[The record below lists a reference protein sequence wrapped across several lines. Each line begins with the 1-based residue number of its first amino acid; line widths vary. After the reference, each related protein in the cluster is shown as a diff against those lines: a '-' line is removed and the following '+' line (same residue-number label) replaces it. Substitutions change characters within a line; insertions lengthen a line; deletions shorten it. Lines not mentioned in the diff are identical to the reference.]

1 MIKKYTLLLACL
13 IVVQSLIGQQ
23 FSNEDYEKE
32 EVYITMRDGVRLF
45 TAIYRPRKAAEDL
58 PVIIKRTPYSVGPYG
73 DEKMKQVSHNPHLVE
88 SGYIFVFQDMR
99 GRFMSEGD
107 FENTKPPYSFWDASK
122 TDEVTDSWD
131 TYQWLVDSLEG
142 FNGCIGQYGNSYLG
156 FTSLLASTTGHPA
169 LKAVMPMA
177 PVTDFYFED
186 FSRYGLFAINYIPVI
201 DMFGHPRTG
210 PFKEWSDISYRTPY
224 IINQEKRLYDDY
236 YDFFLKRKNIK
247 SMEDI
252 LHPENYFWKELK
264 EHPNYDEF
272 RQQRGWIQYLDSA
285 KCKVMVVG
293 GWNDEQNL
301 YGILNAYRELETKKP
316 ALAPQLVIGP
326 WSHGHNKRR
335 DGQYR
340 LGNIYYGD
348 SISEDFQRDIEFPYF
363 EKYLKNIGEA
373 PDFSAKVFNM
383 GTHEWETYANNPFTK
398 MKDSITLYLADDASL
413 SATSTKGFRSFTSDP
428 DFPVPFI
435 QEDDFYRM
443 APKHYMNDDQRFVT
457 KRPDVL
463 SFVSPVLTDTIDV
476 NGIIK
481 ALIDF
486 STDHGDA
493 DIYVKI
499 IDILPMDL
507 EPLET
512 DAPGLKMNGYQKLVR
527 LGYIRGRFRD
537 SFDTPKPF
545 KKNKKTTVDVPLLEV
560 RHTFLPGHRIMI
572 QIQSSMFPL
581 FDINPQNYVENIF
594 EAELEDFEPALHK
607 VFGTSRLV
615 LPVMK

>member
-1 MIKKYTLLLACL
+1 MKIAA
-13 IVVQSLIGQQ
+13 IGIGCFLMQ
-23 FSNEDYEKE
+23 FVFGQNFTSADYQKE
-32 EVYITMRDGVRLF
+32 ELYITMRDGIRLF
-45 TAIYRPRKAAEDL
+45 TTIYRPEITSEDL
-58 PVIIKRTPYSVGPYG
+58 PVIIKRTPYSVAPYG
-73 DEKMKQVSHNPHLVE
+73 VDKMTQVSHNPHLIA

-99 GRFMSEGD
+99 GRYMSEGD
-107 FENTKPPYSFWDASK
+107 FENTKPPYSFWDTTK

-131 TYQWLVDSLEG
+131 TYQWLVENLDG
-142 FNGCIGQYGNSYLG
+142 FNGNIGQYGNSYLG
-156 FTSLLASTTGHPA
+156 FTALLASTTGHPA

-201 DMFGHPRTG
+201 DMFGHPRKA
-210 PFKEWSDISYRTPY
+210 PFSDRSGFTYRTPY
-224 IINQEKRLYDDY
+224 LVDPENKLYADY
-236 YDFFLKRKNIK
+236 YDFFLERKSIK
-247 SMEDI
+247 NMEN
-252 LHPENYFWKELK
+252 LMHPENYFWKELK
-264 EHPNYDEF
+264 EHPNYDPF
-272 RQQRGWIQYLDSA
+272 RQERGWIQYLDSA

-301 YGILNAYRELETKKP
+301 YGILNSYRELNEKKTE
-316 ALAPQLVIGP
+316 LSPQLVIGP

-348 SISEDFQRDIEFPYF
+348 SISEDFQRTVELPYF
-363 EKYLKNIGEA
+363 EEYLKGRGEA

-383 GTHEWETYANNPFTK
+383 GTHEWEVYYENPFIK
-398 MKDSITLYLADDASL
+398 QKDSITLFLAEDGSL
-413 SATSTKGFRSFTSDP
+413 KPTAGKGYRSFTSDP

-435 QEDDFYRM
+435 REDDFYRM

-463 SFVSPVLTDTIDV
+463 TFISPTLTDTIDV
-476 NGIIK
+476 SGVVQ

-493 DIYVKI
+493 DLYVKV
-499 IDILPMDL
+499 IDVLPMDRV
-507 EPLET
+507 PLET

-527 LGYIRGRFRD
+527 MGYIRGRFRND
-537 SFDTPKPF
+537 FNAPIPF
-545 KKNKKTTVDVPLLEV
+545 KKNKKTTVNVPLLEM

-572 QIQSSMFPL
+572 QVQSSLFPL

-607 VFGTSRLV
+607 VFSTSRIV
-615 LPVMK
+615 LPVNH

>member
-1 MIKKYTLLLACL
+1 MKLVVGL
-13 IVVQSLIGQQ
+13 IFMFVVSGLFGQKLT
-23 FSNEDYEKE
+23 SADYEKE

-45 TAIYRPRKAAEDL
+45 TAIYRPKNVTDDL
-58 PVIIKRTPYSVGPYG
+58 PVIIKRTPYSVSPYG
-73 DEKMKQVSHNPHLVE
+73 DEKMSAVSHNPHLVE

-107 FENTKPPYSFWDASK
+107 FENTKPPYSFWDSTK

-131 TYQWLVDSLEG
+131 TYHWLVENLKG
-142 FNGCIGQYGNSYLG
+142 FNGNIGQYGNSYLG
-156 FTSLLASTTGHPA
+156 HTALLASTSGHPA

-186 FSRYGLFAINYIPVI
+186 FSRYGIFALNYIPII
-201 DMFGHPRTG
+201 DMFGHPRKG
-210 PFKEWSDISYRTPY
+210 PFNDWNEITYRTPY
-224 IINQEKRLYDDY
+224 VIDLEKKLYADY
-236 YDFFLKRKNIK
+236 YDFFLERKNIK
-247 SMEDI
+247 GMEDI
-252 LHPENYFWKELK
+252 LHPENYFWKNIK
-264 EHPNYDEF
+264 AHPNYDEF
-272 RQQRGWIQYLDSA
+272 RQKRGWIQYLDSA
-285 KCKVMVVG
+285 KCQVMVVG

-301 YGILNAYRELETKKP
+301 YGILNAYRELEAKRP
-316 ALAPQLVIGP
+316 ELFPQLVIGP

-335 DGQYR
+335 EGEYR

-348 SISEDFQRDIEFPYF
+348 SISEDFQREIEFPYF
-363 EKYLKNIGEA
+363 EKYLKNRGEA

-383 GTHEWETYANNPFTK
+383 GTHEWETYAVNPFTNSQ
-398 MKDSITLYLADDASL
+398 DSLTLYLGH
-413 SATSTKGFRSFTSDP
+413 KGELISNPEKGCQVFTSDP
-428 DFPVPFI
+428 SSPVPFI

-457 KRPDVL
+457 KRPDVI
-463 SFVSPVLTDTIDV
+463 SFVSPVLTDTVDV

-486 STDHGDA
+486 STDHEDA
-493 DIYVKI
+493 DIYVKV
-499 IDILPMDL
+499 IDVLPMDR
-507 EPLET
+507 PRLET

-537 SFDTPKPF
+537 GFNDPKPF
-545 KKNKKTTVDVPLLEV
+545 KMNKKTRVDVPLLEV

-581 FDINPQNYVENIF
+581 FELNPQNYVENTF

-607 VFGTSRLV
+607 VFSTSKIV
-615 LPVMK
+615 FPVAR

>member
-1 MIKKYTLLLACL
+1 MKT
-13 IVVQSLIGQQ
+13 IVIIALVLMAPGLRAQA
-23 FSNEDYEKE
+23 FTNADYEKE

-45 TAIYRPRKAAEDL
+45 TSIYRPVGATEDL
-58 PVIIKRTPYSVGPYG
+58 PVIIKRTPYSIAPYG
-73 DEKMKQVSHNPHLVE
+73 DQLMKAVSHNPDLIS

-107 FENTKPPYSFWDASK
+107 FENTKPPYSFWDTTK

-131 TYQWLVDSLEG
+131 TYQWLVDNLEG
-142 FNGCIGQYGNSYLG
+142 FNGNIGQYGNSYLG
-156 FTSLLASTTGHPA
+156 FTALLASTTGHPA

-186 FSRYGLFAINYIPVI
+186 FSRYGIFALNYFPVI
-201 DMFGHPRTG
+201 DMFGHPRSG
-210 PFKEWSDISYRTPY
+210 PFNDWSSITYRTPY
-224 IINQEKRLYDDY
+224 LIDKEKELYDDY

-252 LHPENYFWKELK
+252 LHPENFFWKELR
-264 EHPNYDEF
+264 EHRDYDEF

-285 KCKVMVVG
+285 KCKVMIVG

-301 YGILNAYRELETKKP
+301 YGILNSYRELMEKKP
-316 ALAPQLVIGP
+316 DLTPQLVIGP

-363 EKYLKNIGEA
+363 EKYLKNKGEA
-373 PDFSAKVFNM
+373 LDFSAKVFNM
-383 GTHEWETYANNPFTK
+383 GTHQWETYADNGFTQAS
-398 MKDSITLYLADDASL
+398 DSITLYLTENAVL
-413 SATSTKGFRSFTSDP
+413 SDTPSKGYRSFVSDP
-428 DFPVPFI
+428 NTPVPFI

-443 APKHYMNDDQRFVT
+443 APKHYMNDDQRFVS

-463 SFVSPVLTDTIDV
+463 SFVSPILKDTVDIS
-476 NGIIK
+476 GLIQ
-481 ALIDF
+481 AFIDF

-499 IDILPMDL
+499 IDILPMDRKSL
-507 EPLET
+507 PT
-512 DAPGLKMNGYQKLVR
+512 DAPSLKMNGYQKLVR
-527 LGYIRGRFRD
+527 QGYIRGRYREG
-537 SFDTPKPF
+537 FDAPKSF
-545 KKNKKTTVDVPLLEV
+545 KKNKKTEVEVPLLEV

-581 FDINPQNYVENIF
+581 FELNPQKYIENTF
-594 EAELEDFEPALHK
+594 DAELEDFQPAEHR
-607 VFGTSRLV
+607 VFGTSRIVFPV
-615 LPVMK
+615 LK

>member
-1 MIKKYTLLLACL
+1 MKILVIIALVLM
-13 IVVQSLIGQQ
+13 VPRVQAQA
-23 FSNEDYEKE
+23 FTPADYEKE

-45 TAIYRPRKAAEDL
+45 TSIYRPKVATEDL
-58 PVIIKRTPYSVGPYG
+58 PVIIKRTPYSIAPYG
-73 DEKMKQVSHNPHLVE
+73 DQLMKSVSHNPHLVA

-99 GRFMSEGD
+99 GRFMSEGH
-107 FENTKPPYSFWDASK
+107 FENTKPPYSFWDTTK

-131 TYQWLVDSLEG
+131 TYQWLVDNLKG
-142 FNGCIGQYGNSYLG
+142 FNGNIGQYGNSYLG
-156 FTSLLASTTGHPA
+156 FTALLASTSGHPA

-186 FSRYGLFAINYIPVI
+186 FSRYGIFALNYLPVI

-210 PFKEWSDISYRTPY
+210 PFANWGEITYRTPY
-224 IINQEKRLYDDY
+224 LVDKENELYDDY
-236 YDFFLKRKNIK
+236 YDFFLSRKNIK

-252 LHPENYFWKELK
+252 LHRDNFFWKELR
-264 EHPNYDEF
+264 EHRNYDEF

-285 KCKVMVVG
+285 KCQVMVVG

-301 YGILNAYRELETKKP
+301 YGILNSYRELMEKRADLTPK
-316 ALAPQLVIGP
+316 LVIGP

-363 EKYLKNIGEA
+363 EKHLKNKGEA
-373 PDFSAKVFNM
+373 PNFSAKVFNM
-383 GTHEWETYANNPFTK
+383 GTHQWEIYADNAFK
-398 MKDSITLYLADDASL
+398 RAKDSVTLFLAENAALAS
-413 SATSTKGFRSFTSDP
+413 TPTKGYRSFISDP
-428 DFPVPFI
+428 NSPVPFI
-435 QEDDFYRM
+435 QEDYFYRM
-443 APKHYMNDDQRFVT
+443 APKHYMNDDQRFVS

-463 SFVSPVLTDTIDV
+463 SYVSPILKDTIDV
-476 NGIIK
+476 NGLIQ
-481 ALIDF
+481 AYIDF

-499 IDILPMDL
+499 IDILPMDRK
-507 EPLET
+507 PLAT

-527 LGYIRGRFRD
+527 QGYIRGRYRD
-537 SFDTPKPF
+537 GFNDPKPF
-545 KKNKKTTVDVPLLEV
+545 KKNKRSEVEVPLLEV

-581 FDINPQNYVENIF
+581 FELNPQKYIENTF
-594 EAELEDFEPALHK
+594 DAELEDFERAEHR
-607 VFGTSRLV
+607 VYGTSKIV
-615 LPVMK
+615 FPVMK